1 LKKNKVG
8 QDSITEYKGQP
19 MCYECKEKCLSK
31 EGKTKER
38 IGFFKKY
45 WYVWFGAFIT
55 IMIAI
60 FSKNS

>member
-1 LKKNKVG
+1 VL
-8 QDSITEYKGQP
+8 YKGQP

-60 FSKNS
+60 FSENS

>member
-1 LKKNKVG
+1 MVMAIIYG
-8 QDSITEYKGQP
+8 RPDSELEI
-19 MCYECKEKCLSK
+19 LSEAPGHI